1 MKKLNRIIVVIE
13 VLLIVLMSLIAAYSL
28 FGGDIRSLM
37 LAFVLIVA
45 GVLTIVWKNWHP
57 GIFSGAALI
66 AALPSLLRHNSTDLI
81 GTSNNPNFHGINT
94 TLIEAFGLGLVI
106 ILGYLMLKSLNA
118 IQIEHK
124 ELIDGQAEKDEINN
138 VTYEKLIVV
147 SILVFFSGVISIPVI
162 LLSNWLI
169 NGVSNFLSSFTGNI
183 IAIGLGIMLL
193 LAASLYWLGRTL
205 KS

>member
-37 LAFVLIVA
+37 LAFVLILA

-66 AALPSLLRHNSTDLI
+66 AALPSLFRHNSTDLI

-118 IQIEHK
+118 IQSEHK

-169 NGVSNFLSSFTGNI
+169 NGVSNFLSGFTGNI

>member
-1 MKKLNRIIVVIE
+1 MKKLNRIIIVIE
-13 VLLIVLMSLIAAYSL
+13 VLLIVLMSIIAAYSL

-37 LAFVLIVA
+37 LAFILILA
-45 GVLTIVWKNWHP
+45 GVLSIVWKNWHP

-118 IQIEHK
+118 IQSEHK
-124 ELIDGQAEKDEINN
+124 ELIDGQAEKDEIRG
-138 VTYEKLIVV
+138 VTHDKLMAV
-147 SILVFFSGVISIPVI
+147 SILVFFSGLISILVV
-162 LLSNWLI
+162 LLSNSLTQGI
-169 NGVSNFLSSFTGNI
+169 STYLSHFSGNI

>member
-1 MKKLNRIIVVIE
+1 
-13 VLLIVLMSLIAAYSL
+13 
-28 FGGDIRSLM
+28 
-37 LAFVLIVA
+37 
-45 GVLTIVWKNWHP
+45 
-57 GIFSGAALI
+57 
-66 AALPSLLRHNSTDLI
+66 
-81 GTSNNPNFHGINT
+81 
-94 TLIEAFGLGLVI
+94 
-106 ILGYLMLKSLNA
+106 MLKSLNT
-118 IQIEHK
+118 IQSEHK